1 MLLTDGAATTG
12 VDPLDAARQASDRR
26 VRVFTIGFGT
36 TTPSPLVCTAEQFGG
51 DTLGPVSGGG
61 GFTPD
66 FSSGRR
72 GNFLEIDESTLRW
85 IARITGGTYARAA
98 SAAQLERAFREL
110 PRRIVTVKEVHELT
124 VYLVAL
130 GALLGVGAVATSR
143 WWNRFG

>member
-1 MLLTDGAATTG
+1 M
-12 VDPLDAARQASDRR
+12 
-26 VRVFTIGFGT
+26 
-36 TTPSPLVCTAEQFGG
+36 CTAEQFGG

-72 GNFLEIDESTLRW
+72 GNFLQIDEPTLRS

-98 SAAQLERAFREL
+98 SAVQLERAFREL
-110 PRRIVTVKEVHELT
+110 PRRVVTVKEVHELT

-130 GALLGVGAVATSR
+130 GALLVVGAVATSR